1 MQADKPYYIRMQDR
15 GEYLYVLTGGDKL
28 TAEISAA
35 YWREIAAACEALGR
49 TKILIEKDFKE
60 TVSPAEMIEMS
71 AFLGA
76 LLPNYKIAFIDR
88 YGNEGINE
96 LGKKLARSRD
106 VKMQVF
112 SNVENGEE
120 WLRVN

>member
-1 MQADKPYYIRMQDR
+1 MNADKPYNIRMQDR
-15 GEYLYVLTGGDKL
+15 GEFLYALVGGDKL

-35 YWREIAAACEALGR
+35 YWREIAAACDALGK

-60 TVSPAEMIEMS
+60 TVSPAEMIRMS
-71 AFLGA
+71 AFLGE

-88 YGNEGINE
+88 YGNESINE
-96 LGKKLARSRD
+96 LGKKLARNRD

-112 SNVENGEE
+112 KNVDSGEE